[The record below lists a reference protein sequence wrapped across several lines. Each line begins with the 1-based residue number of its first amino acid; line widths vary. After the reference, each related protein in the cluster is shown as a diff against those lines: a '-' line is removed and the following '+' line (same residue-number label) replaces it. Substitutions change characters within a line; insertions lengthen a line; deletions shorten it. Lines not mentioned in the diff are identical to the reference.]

1 MDSGKPLATSEHVGR
16 EFGGGRK
23 REKKRNERK
32 EREELWEGYFRYLGG
47 FLANVDRKK
56 FRGLVVKMANFLRP
70 HSKAIAVLDGSE
82 GFKGTV
88 SFYQEDGHHTVITV
102 NLANLKA
109 GSHGFHVHESGFI
122 RATTVVWPSSWHTYL
137 IRKHF
142 NPFNKSHS
150 DIHDHE
156 EHRHYGDL
164 GNINVDYGDLGN
176 INVGPDG
183 KASYYFRDKMIS
195 LTGPNS
201 IIGRTVVKHDN
212 HDDGGKVN
220 DDEKLRSDSSDLGES
235 NGAGGD
241 LPRAAMAADRAPKA
255 ASFPSGRSSTIRP
268 FQVTRLVGK

>member
-1 MDSGKPLATSEHVGR
+1 IATNS
-16 EFGGGRK
+16 
-23 REKKRNERK
+23 
-32 EREELWEGYFRYLGG
+32 
-47 FLANVDRKK
+47 
-56 FRGLVVKMANFLRP
+56 RP

-137 IRKHF
+137 ISLVGFEIWKHF

-201 IIGRTVVKHDN
+201 IIGRTIVKHDN
-212 HDDGGKVN
+212 HDDGGKGTGSERKIHGN
-220 DDEKLRSDSSDLGES
+220 
-235 NGAGGD
+235 AGKKV
-241 LPRAAMAADRAPKA
+241 A
-255 ASFPSGRSSTIRP
+255 
-268 FQVTRLVGK
+268 